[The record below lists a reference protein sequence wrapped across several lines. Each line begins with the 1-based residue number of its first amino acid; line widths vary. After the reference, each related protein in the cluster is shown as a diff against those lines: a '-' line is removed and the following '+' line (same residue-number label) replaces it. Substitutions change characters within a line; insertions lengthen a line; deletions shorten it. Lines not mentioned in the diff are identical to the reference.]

1 MQKNRAESI
10 TVKIVLTFATFPLD
24 QRYYPA
30 SLHAVLN
37 AQHKKRMRTVI
48 LEIPNHR
55 YVEKM
60 KKSKLNQ
67 SYTAT
72 INRGVE
78 ALRTGKI
85 PK

>member
-1 MQKNRAESI
+1 
-10 TVKIVLTFATFPLD
+10 LTWILSD
-24 QRYYPA
+24 A
-30 SLHAVLN
+30 SLACVLN
-37 AQHKKRMRTVI
+37 EAHKQRMKTVI

-55 YVEKM
+55 YIEKM

-67 SYTAT
+67 SYTQT